1 MFRSSSADPA
11 KLKKLTKI
19 LIQTPQIQLQHA
31 MMMAKYSVEEIA
43 DKAFRRFL
51 QRALPGGSLKGLKAQ
66 TAGAIPPPPDRTER
80 HHHCTNVERTPP
92 VERTAPPVNPT
103 ATNHHEI
110 VLTSTIAQPDQ
121 SPDIVCDVGE
131 MLTPAAMTK
140 KRKQWNRAYYLKK
153 RKSQHNH
160 HDDNDNN
167 RT

>member
-1 MFRSSSADPA
+1 
-11 KLKKLTKI
+11 
-19 LIQTPQIQLQHA
+19 

-51 QRALPGGSLKGLKAQ
+51 QRALQGGGSLKGLKAQ
-66 TAGAIPPPPDRTER
+66 TAGAVPPPPDRTER
-80 HHHCTNVERTPP
+80 HHHRTNVERTPP